1 MRRFRIAFSFA
12 GEKRQFVEQM
22 AGLLAEHFSKAEIL
36 YDKYHRAEFSRS
48 DLAFYLPDLYE
59 QEADLVV
66 AVFCPDYE
74 TKEWCGLEWNAIY
87 GLMKARKVGEVML
100 TRFDKVEGK
109 GLRGLAGYTDLDD
122 ISPAEAADLI
132 LERLALNEEKPA
144 DYYVSGRHKT
154 KPIKP
159 QAAIPNNLPRLQ
171 YFFGR
176 DGELQKIA
184 ESLAEDAR
192 GWGALI
198 DGPGGIGKTALAVR
212 AAESV
217 PAGRFERIVF
227 LSAKERELTADGQRA
242 LGHFVLPGYLEM
254 LNAIARELAQPELT
268 KLADLER
275 TEAVLRVLRDL
286 NVLLVLDNLETLPET
301 DRDQLFTFLNRLPR
315 SCSALVTSRRR
326 ADASAVT
333 VRLDKLDWPA
343 AEQLLAEIARD
354 NRLLNEAGGAERR
367 SLYDETGGNP
377 LLMRWLAG
385 QLGLG
390 RCKTVAAALAFLRAA
405 PASNN
410 PLEFVFGDL
419 LDSFSEAETQ
429 VLAAL
434 AHFTLPTTLK
444 LIAELAEINELAAEH
459 ALVALAA
466 RALVVPDTE
475 ERRFVLVPLVADFLR
490 RRRPETVAVAGGRL
504 EQRAYA
510 LIVENGY
517 NNHDRFEKLDA
528 EWPSLAPALPI
539 LLLGPNERLQ
549 TVCSAL
555 RDFLDFT
562 GRWDEWLALETDA
575 EAKALAAA
583 DDWRA
588 GWRANYAG
596 WVYMLRSEAE
606 LVLVCA
612 ERAERHW
619 SAAERSGLTV
629 TREKSV
635 AARLRGLAFKI
646 QGQYESAIAAYRTA
660 LDLDRSLA
668 PESVDV
674 AICLNSLANAEK
686 SYGDLDAAERDYRE
700 ALRIAKNIPY
710 PEGIATYTGNLA
722 ALALDRND
730 WPVAESLAR
739 EALSLSEALGRRE
752 LIAANSRSTAHAL
765 VRQGNA
771 EQALPYAEKAVEIF
785 TPLGSKN
792 LKGALE
798 TLAECRR
805 PAGEG

>member
-22 AGLLAEHFSKAEIL
+22 ADLLAEHFSKAEIL
-36 YDKYHRAEFSRS
+36 YDRYHRAEFSRS

-74 TKEWCGLEWNAIY
+74 IKEWCGLEWNAIY
-87 GLMKARKVGEVML
+87 CLLKARKVGEVML

-122 ISPAEAADLI
+122 ISPAETADLI
-132 LERLALNEEKPA
+132 LERLALNADKPA

-154 KPIKP
+154 KPIKL

-212 AAESV
+212 AAEFV

-275 TEAVLRVLRDL
+275 TEAILRVLRDL
-286 NVLLVLDNLETLPET
+286 NVLLVLDNLETLPEI
-301 DRDQLFTFLNRLPR
+301 DRDQLFAFLNRLPR

-354 NRLLNEAGGAERR
+354 NRLLNEASSAERR

-385 QLGLG
+385 QLGMG
-390 RCKTVAAALAFLRAA
+390 RYKTVAAALAFLRAA

-434 AHFTLPTTLK
+434 AHFTRPMTIK
-444 LIAELAEINELAAEH
+444 IIAELAEINELGAEH
-459 ALVALAA
+459 ALSGLAV

-490 RRRPETVAVAGGRL
+490 RRRPEMVAAAGGRL

-517 NNHDRFEKLDA
+517 DNHDRFEKLDA
-528 EWPSLAPALPI
+528 EWPSLAPAFPI
-539 LLLGPNERLQ
+539 LLAGPNERLQ
-549 TVCSAL
+549 TACDAL
-555 RDFLDFT
+555 RNFLNFT
-562 GRWDEWLALETDA
+562 GRYDEWLALCQDA
-575 EAKALAAA
+575 ETKALAVE
-583 DDWRA
+583 DFWSA
-588 GWRANYAG
+588 GWRTYEAG
-596 WVYMLRSEAE
+596 FVYYLRGQAE
-606 LVLVCA
+606 SVLVSA

-619 SAAERSGLTV
+619 QEAEQAGQWI
-629 TREKSV
+629 TREK
-635 AARLRGLAFKI
+635 AAAIRLKGS
-646 QGQYESAIAAYRTA
+646 GYELREDYPSAIEAFRRA
-660 LDLDRSLA
+660 LELLRSLDS
-668 PESVDV
+668 ESDDV
-674 AICLNSLANAEK
+674 AMVLSDLADAEIA
-686 SYGDLDAAERDYRE
+686 SGDWDAAERNYRE
-700 ALRIAKNIPY
+700 ALRIAKKVGY
-710 PEGIATYTGNLA
+710 REGVAYVTCNLA
-722 ALALDRND
+722 TLSLDRKD
-730 WPVAESLAR
+730 WSTAEQLAR
-739 EALSLSEALGRRE
+739 EAFALSEALGRRE
-752 LIAANSRSTAHAL
+752 LIAENHRSIARAL
-765 VRQGNA
+765 IQQGKT
-771 EQALPYAEKAVEIF
+771 EQALPYAEKAVEIY
-785 TPLGSKN
+785 TPLGSKD
-792 LKGALE
+792 LKHALE
-798 TLAECRR
+798 TLAECRQ
-805 PAGEG
+805 PASEG

>member
-22 AGLLAEHFSKAEIL
+22 ADLLAEHFSKAEIL
-36 YDKYHRAEFSRS
+36 YDRYHRAEFSRS

-87 GLMKARKVGEVML
+87 GLLKARKVGEVML
-100 TRFDKVEGK
+100 TRFNKVEGK

-122 ISPAEAADLI
+122 ISPAETADLI
-132 LERLALNEEKPA
+132 LERLALNADKPA
-144 DYYVSGRHKT
+144 DYYLSGRHKT
-154 KPIKP
+154 KPIKL

-212 AAESV
+212 AAECV

-254 LNAIARELAQPELT
+254 LNAIAREVAQPQLT

-275 TEAVLRVLRDL
+275 TEAVLRVLRGV

-343 AEQLLAEIARD
+343 AEQLLAEMARD
-354 NRLLNEAGGAERR
+354 NRLLNETGGAERR

-385 QLGLG
+385 QLGMG

-405 PASNN
+405 PANNN

-459 ALVALAA
+459 ALGGLAA

-475 ERRFVLVPLVADFLR
+475 ERRFVLVPLVADF
-490 RRRPETVAVAGGRL
+490 
-504 EQRAYA
+504 
-510 LIVENGY
+510 
-517 NNHDRFEKLDA
+517 
-528 EWPSLAPALPI
+528 
-539 LLLGPNERLQ
+539 
-549 TVCSAL
+549 C
-555 RDFLDFT
+555 
-562 GRWDEWLALETDA
+562 
-575 EAKALAAA
+575 AAA
-583 DDWRA
+583 GRKQSRPPAA
-588 GWRANYAG
+588 GWSSAP
-596 WVYMLRSEAE
+596 ML
-606 LVLVCA
+606 
-612 ERAERHW
+612 
-619 SAAERSGLTV
+619 
-629 TREKSV
+629 
-635 AARLRGLAFKI
+635 
-646 QGQYESAIAAYRTA
+646 
-660 LDLDRSLA
+660 
-668 PESVDV
+668 
-674 AICLNSLANAEK
+674 
-686 SYGDLDAAERDYRE
+686 
-700 ALRIAKNIPY
+700 
-710 PEGIATYTGNLA
+710 
-722 ALALDRND
+722 
-730 WPVAESLAR
+730 
-739 EALSLSEALGRRE
+739 
-752 LIAANSRSTAHAL
+752 
-765 VRQGNA
+765 
-771 EQALPYAEKAVEIF
+771 
-785 TPLGSKN
+785 
-792 LKGALE
+792 
-798 TLAECRR
+798 
-805 PAGEG
+805 